1 MTERKIRTRSHSRI
15 AFFAIFALALVVLAG
30 VMIVAG
36 KPTAA
41 AERKTNNII
50 HVYGLG
56 SDDVSLLVDGK
67 VYPAETVSHAENHTV
82 YTYGL
87 ATFEYD
93 GKEYEAIFRSEVAQG
108 KGYYETSFSLEEA
121 QRDNITVYG
130 EAQPE
135 YCTMTVIV
143 GQK

>member
-1 MTERKIRTRSHSRI
+1 MTTQKIRTHSHSRI
-15 AFFAIFALALVVLAG
+15 AFFAIALLVLAILAG

-41 AERKTNNII
+41 AERKTTNII

-56 SDDVSLLVDGK
+56 SDDVSILVDGK

-108 KGYYETSFSLEEA
+108 KGYFETSFSFEEA
-121 QRDNITVYG
+121 LRDNITVYG
-130 EAQPE
+130 ESQPE
-135 YCTMTVIV
+135 YCTMTVMV
-143 GQK
+143 GEK